1 MDIKFLNDSNYRGF
15 DIYKKEK
22 VTENTS
28 GEKSLKVSGDKL
40 SVSDLDKSIQELNK
54 YLKKDNTY
62 AEYKVHEKLGDIMI
76 RIVDKN
82 SKKII
87 LEFPPEKIIDMIA
100 KFCEEAGIIINNKV

>member
-1 MDIKFLNDSNYRGF
+1 MDIKFLNDNSYRGF
-15 DIYKKEK
+15 DIYRKEK
-22 VTENTS
+22 IAGNTS

-76 RIVDKN
+76 RIVDKT
-82 SKKII
+82 SKKVI

-100 KFCEEAGIIINNKV
+100 KFCEKSGIIINNKV